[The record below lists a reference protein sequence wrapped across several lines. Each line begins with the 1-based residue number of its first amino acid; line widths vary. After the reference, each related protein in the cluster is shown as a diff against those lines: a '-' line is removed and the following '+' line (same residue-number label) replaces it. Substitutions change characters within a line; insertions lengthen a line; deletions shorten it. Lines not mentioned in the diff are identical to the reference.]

1 MVLVLIRIERKV
13 MRMSEV
19 KQLIKR
25 QSGIKTRSIS
35 CLVAL
40 SLLIVLGITGCNKYS
55 GHGTATLIVQ
65 NYDSDEASVNFG
77 WLDGSRVYN
86 MEVKDSNEVLRYSG
100 KLGKGT
106 ATVFYDNGVGKK
118 ELFKLHAGESIDSTF
133 NSLEKGTFYIII
145 ETDGEC
151 ESGDFEF
158 KLE

>member
-1 MVLVLIRIERKV
+1 

-35 CLVAL
+35 CLVVL
-40 SLLIVLGITGCNKYS
+40 SLLIVLGITGCSKYS
-55 GHGTATLIVQ
+55 SHGIATLIVQ

-118 ELFKLHAGESIDSTF
+118 ELFKIQTGESVDSTF
-133 NSLEKGTFYIII
+133 NLLEKGTLYIII

>member
-118 ELFKLHAGESIDSTF
+118 ELFKIQTGESVDSTF
-133 NSLEKGTFYIII
+133 NLLEKGTLYIII

-151 ESGDFEF
+151 ESGDFKF
-158 KLE
+158 RLE

>member
-1 MVLVLIRIERKV
+1 

-19 KQLIKR
+19 KQLNKR

-86 MEVKDSNEVLRYSG
+86 MEVKDLNEVLRYSG

-106 ATVFYDNGVGKK
+106 ATVFYDNGDGKK
-118 ELFKLHAGESIDSTF
+118 ELFKIQTGESVDSTF
-133 NSLEKGTFYIII
+133 NLLEKGTLYIII

-158 KLE
+158 RLE

>member
-1 MVLVLIRIERKV
+1 

-77 WLDGSRVYN
+77 WLDGSRVYD
-86 MEVKDSNEVLRYSG
+86 MEVKDTNETLKYKG
-100 KLGKGT
+100 KLGKGM
-106 ATVFYDNGVGKK
+106 ATVFYDNGDGKK
-118 ELFKLHAGESIDSTF
+118 ELFKIQTGESVDSNF
-133 NSLEKGTFYIII
+133 NSLEKGTLYIII

-158 KLE
+158 RLE

>member
-1 MVLVLIRIERKV
+1 

-118 ELFKLHAGESIDSTF
+118 ELFKIQTGESVDSTF
-133 NSLEKGTFYIII
+133 NLLEKGTLYIII

-151 ESGDFEF
+151 ESGDFKF
-158 KLE
+158 RLE